1 MSSDNLAVTHSQVND
16 LLTSGEVELTLRRL
30 GRILPFIE
38 LNRSP
43 VMITEVT
50 NPFHAISG
58 SDLAEFSEVTKDC
71 DVCGVGEFGVVCG
84 RTEIELASA
93 CRDLV
98 ELSNS
103 ERKPNSESSQQVEL
117 GHSRGVELDCCPTMW
132 VKRRVEEDK
141 SSTSSSNTMDGISSL
156 FFGTKDAASCSRSV
170 FNFIRNPC
178 ICTHERSRRI
188 SFRHE

>member
-71 DVCGVGEFGVVCG
+71 GAVIGL
-84 RTEIELASA
+84 RRMR
-93 CRDLV
+93 CR
-98 ELSNS
+98 
-103 ERKPNSESSQQVEL
+103 
-117 GHSRGVELDCCPTMW
+117 
-132 VKRRVEEDK
+132 
-141 SSTSSSNTMDGISSL
+141 
-156 FFGTKDAASCSRSV
+156 
-170 FNFIRNPC
+170 
-178 ICTHERSRRI
+178 
-188 SFRHE
+188 